1 MLGVNLHLFSE
12 YRSVYTVGI
21 QQDFEELIL
30 LHKDISTLILRK
42 CGIQILK
49 NVPFYLPGC
58 LLNFSLHVELNNTGI
73 ALCRKSITFLPFPI
87 SLFSIYYR
95 LFPSVMQMFPD
106 TQKRYTLPSR
116 TYFHC
121 HSFLLL
127 YEINWVCLSITFPPP
142 SLLAISFYS

>member
-1 MLGVNLHLFSE
+1 MFGVNLHLFSE
-12 YRSVYTVGI
+12 YRSVYTVGT
-21 QQDFEELIL
+21 QQDCERLIL

-42 CGIQILK
+42 CGIQILQ
-49 NVPFYLPGC
+49 NVSFC
-58 LLNFSLHVELNNTGI
+58 LLNFSLHMELNNTGI
-73 ALCRKSITFLPFPI
+73 ALCHKSESITFPPFPI
-87 SLFSIYYR
+87 SMSSIYYR

-116 TYFHC
+116 TSFHC